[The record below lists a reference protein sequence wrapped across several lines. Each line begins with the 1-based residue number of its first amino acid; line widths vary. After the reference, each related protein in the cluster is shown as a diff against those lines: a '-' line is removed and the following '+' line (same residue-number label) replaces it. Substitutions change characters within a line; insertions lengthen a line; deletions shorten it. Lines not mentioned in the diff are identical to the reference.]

1 MNRDCLAISL
11 QYRTIFVCEHSPI
24 IIFLQLTK
32 FYIFKYLEESH
43 NLESLHTILSTG
55 ASLMPATYDYV
66 YNSIKRD
73 LLLGSI
79 SGE

>member
-1 MNRDCLAISL
+1 VSILPLSFSYN
-11 QYRTIFVCEHSPI
+11 SP
-24 IIFLQLTK
+24 K
-32 FYIFKYLEESH
+32 FYILKYLEESH
-43 NLESLHTILSTG
+43 NLEYLHTILSTG
-55 ASLMPATYDYV
+55 APLMPATYDYV